1 MLKQMHI
8 HYWEVPSQQALVWPT
23 IQALSATKRPATIN
37 EIVAYFKENFPDAE
51 QLFSV
56 FYAKRP
62 NVSVFRDRISRSCRT
77 AEKLGF
83 TKRVRR
89 GAYDLSPQGE
99 ALFYLSETSA
109 EECVRE
115 AVHTLHPNTAI
126 MSRQT
131 SSLQEAKTLQR
142 EVGELLHNQKKYL
155 DSQMQGVGAVLAD
168 LQKMPGLSVSPALT
182 GASGATAQIRENLA
196 SVVAGSGLNGRDMKK
211 YLDSQMQGVGAVLA
225 DLQKMPSN
233 AATMEKLAD
242 LSSTVIKTWNVTL
255 PRSPLGAIEDAFS
268 SLEFKNAV
276 TKLLEDVSEPAKND
290 TDTSIPRRS
299 AVSNPVL
306 EHFALE
312 LDDVRN
318 VSKREKTIFTVEVLS
333 YLCTVFRSLIEVSE
347 TTEPSE
353 ILIEITFVSIIFLC
367 SVWGIFYGI
376 EKAVGES

>member
-1 MLKQMHI
+1 
-8 HYWEVPSQQALVWPT
+8 
-23 IQALSATKRPATIN
+23 
-37 EIVAYFKENFPDAE
+37 
-51 QLFSV
+51 
-56 FYAKRP
+56 
-62 NVSVFRDRISRSCRT
+62 
-77 AEKLGF
+77 
-83 TKRVRR
+83 
-89 GAYDLSPQGE
+89 
-99 ALFYLSETSA
+99 
-109 EECVRE
+109 
-115 AVHTLHPNTAI
+115 
-126 MSRQT
+126 
-131 SSLQEAKTLQR
+131 
-142 EVGELLHNQKKYL
+142 
-155 DSQMQGVGAVLAD
+155 
-168 LQKMPGLSVSPALT
+168 
-182 GASGATAQIRENLA
+182 
-196 SVVAGSGLNGRDMKK
+196 
-211 YLDSQMQGVGAVLA
+211 
-225 DLQKMPSN
+225 
-233 AATMEKLAD
+233 MEKLAD

>member
-1 MLKQMHI
+1 MHI

-99 ALFYLSETSA
+99 ELFYLSETSA
-109 EECVRE
+109 KECVRE
-115 AVHTLHPNTAI
+115 AVYTPHPNTAL
-126 MSRQT
+126 MSWQT
-131 SSLQEAKTLQR
+131 SSLQEEKTLQR

-155 DSQMQGVGAVLAD
+155 DL
-168 LQKMPGLSVSPALT
+168 
-182 GASGATAQIRENLA
+182 
-196 SVVAGSGLNGRDMKK
+196 
-211 YLDSQMQGVGAVLA
+211 QMQGVGAVLA

-255 PRSPLGAIEDAFS
+255 PRSPLEAIEEAFS
-268 SLEFKNAV
+268 SREFKNAV
-276 TKLLEDVSEPAKND
+276 TKLLEDISEPAKDD

-299 AVSNPVL
+299 VVSNPAL
-306 EHFALE
+306 EYFVLE

-318 VSKREKTIFTVEVLS
+318 VSKGKKIIFTAYVLG
-333 YLCTVFRSLIEVSE
+333 YLYAVFRSLIEVSE
-347 TTEPSE
+347 TTDPSE
-353 ILIEITFVSIIFLC
+353 ILIDITFASIIFLC
-367 SVWGIFYGI
+367 SVWGIFY
-376 EKAVGES
+376 ELKEDEGED